1 MKNILLISTIA
12 GVMFGSCTKL
22 NDFLDKEPYS
32 NQSYVST
39 IDDCALL
46 LTYHDMIGGMT
57 HSMFMDDGIA
67 YAKPSELFVTDD
79 EYWNEYTYWSKNKYL
94 YTAAQDDPGWN
105 NLYHNIYYANVV
117 LNRIDKVDGDDDI
130 MRKQIKGEAYLYRAF
145 YHFILVN
152 LYSKQYN
159 PATAAQDPGIPYVM
173 DIDTQGKRVRGT
185 VQGVYDRILS
195 DLEDAES
202 LMSVQKPEKGKNWRG
217 SLIGAYCILAKVYL
231 HLQNWEKSVE
241 YAEKA
246 LQIKNTLVD
255 YNDYPD
261 YASYMQSD
269 EYQVYK
275 NSDEV
280 FLRGF
285 VSGQQYGATIA
296 FLFGVQLGSGGLYLT
311 PEVADYIDVDNDL
324 RYRLFMGINASNG
337 KITIKNKRLYV
348 MMDNNDAS
356 VGGSLPETHLVLAEA
371 YLRND
376 EPVKAV
382 SALNNFMKYRYDAS
396 TFVPFSS
403 SDKVAILAE
412 IRKEKTIEQVYTG
425 NRWFEMRRLN
435 TLGEYSTV
443 VTRTDDQG
451 NVIGTLVPSPARMVV
466 PIPGKVTDIN
476 PDITPNPFE

>member
-1 MKNILLISTIA
+1 
-12 GVMFGSCTKL
+12 
-22 NDFLDKEPYS
+22 
-32 NQSYVST
+32 
-39 IDDCALL
+39 
-46 LTYHDMIGGMT
+46 
-57 HSMFMDDGIA
+57 
-67 YAKPSELFVTDD
+67 
-79 EYWNEYTYWSKNKYL
+79 
-94 YTAAQDDPGWN
+94 
-105 NLYHNIYYANVV
+105 
-117 LNRIDKVDGDDDI
+117 
-130 MRKQIKGEAYLYRAF
+130 
-145 YHFILVN
+145 
-152 LYSKQYN
+152 
-159 PATAAQDPGIPYVM
+159 
-173 DIDTQGKRVRGT
+173 
-185 VQGVYDRILS
+185 
-195 DLEDAES
+195 
-202 LMSVQKPEKGKNWRG
+202 
-217 SLIGAYCILAKVYL
+217 
-231 HLQNWEKSVE
+231 
-241 YAEKA
+241 
-246 LQIKNTLVD
+246 
-255 YNDYPD
+255 
-261 YASYMQSD
+261 MQSD